1 MTVGATL
8 AAARGRV
15 PAAEA
20 RLLLCHVLGCR
31 TTELLMYPERP
42 LATAPAERFAKLLA
56 RRTAGE
62 PIAYLLGEREFY
74 GRRFQVT
81 PAVLIPRPETELLVD
96 LGRQISLPRPR
107 ILDLGT
113 GSGCV
118 AISLALEL
126 PAAEVVA
133 VDWSASALALAAANA
148 AQLGA
153 KVAFIES
160 DWFAAVD
167 GYFDLIVANPPYIA
181 VDDPH
186 LALGDLRFEPPLALA
201 CGTDGLDA
209 LRRIIA
215 AAPAHLAPNG
225 RLWLEHGYDQDSA
238 VAELLH
244 RHGYR
249 EITGH
254 RDLAGIVRVSGGCC

>member
-1 MTVGATL
+1 MTVGAAL

-31 TTELLMYPERP
+31 ATELLAHPERP
-42 LATAPAERFAKLLA
+42 LAAAAAGCFAGLLA
-56 RRTAGE
+56 RRAAGE

-74 GRRFQVT
+74 GRTFQVT
-81 PAVLIPRPETELLVD
+81 PAVLIPRPETELLVE
-96 LGRQISLPRPR
+96 LGRQVPRSRPR

-133 VDWSASALALAAANA
+133 VDVSAAALALAAANA
-148 AQLGA
+148 ARLGA
-153 KVAFIES
+153 EVAFVES
-160 DWFAAVD
+160 DWFAALA
-167 GYFDLIVANPPYIA
+167 GNFDLIVANPPYIA
-181 VDDPH
+181 AGDPH
-186 LALGDLRFEPPLALA
+186 LTLGDLRFEPSSALA
-201 CGTDGLDA
+201 CGADGLDA

-215 AAPAHLAPNG
+215 AAPAHLAPEG
-225 RLWLEHGYDQDSA
+225 RLWLEHGYDQGPA
-238 VAELLH
+238 VAELL
-244 RHGYR
+244 RQHGYR
-249 EITGH
+249 EIASH
-254 RDLAGIVRVSGGCC
+254 RDLAGIVRISGGCR